1 VNGPGGESLGWD
13 AVSWRQA
20 EENVR
25 RLRQRI
31 FAASRAAGCSR
42 AFRACLSRLPG
53 KRAWPVLRGPRRSN
67 APGLPDETWFG
78 AITRQAIRRG
88 TFTSVRVLIKRIK
101 DYIVH
106 WNEDAKP
113 FEWTATAD
121 EILAKV
127 KIVQA
132 NVKKLVD
139 NNSK

>member
-1 VNGPGGESLGWD
+1 MAGREPAYYLPLHAG
-13 AVSWRQA
+13 
-20 EENVR
+20 
-25 RLRQRI
+25 RLNQ
-31 FAASRAAGCSR
+31 
-42 AFRACLSRLPG
+42 
-53 KRAWPVLRGPRRSN
+53 V
-67 APGLPDETWFG
+67 ETWFG
-78 AITRQAIRRG
+78 AITRQAIRRA

-101 DYIVH
+101 DYIAH

-139 NNSK
+139 NNAK

>member
-1 VNGPGGESLGWD
+1 MPETQFTLYWTTSPPTQLQRCKNGWTRPVRHLPLHTGRLILAEPGRDL
-13 AVSWRQA
+13 
-20 EENVR
+20 VR
-25 RLRQRI
+25 
-31 FAASRAAGCSR
+31 SKNS
-42 AFRACLSRLPG
+42 P
-53 KRAWPVLRGPRRSN
+53 
-67 APGLPDETWFG
+67 
-78 AITRQAIRRG
+78 AIRTG

-101 DYIVH
+101 DYIAH

-139 NNSK
+139 NNAK